1 MSLYIARII
10 RFLTHISKRR
20 FTFCTDSGTFL
31 TMLYTAVAKE
41 NDELGPLLSIYNP
54 KETTLYR
61 YIMQKQDPL
70 TEDT

>member
-1 MSLYIARII
+1 
-10 RFLTHISKRR
+10 
-20 FTFCTDSGTFL
+20 
-31 TMLYTAVAKE
+31 MLYTAVAKE
-41 NDELGPLLSIYNP
+41 NDEFGPLLSIYNP